1 MHKRGSMHLDAL
13 AGERSYSPTAFY
25 SQSKF
30 ANVLFGL
37 ELDRR
42 LRAAGS
48 PVRSVLAHPGYSA
61 TNLQT
66 SGPTGLAKQVM
77 RLGNT
82 VFAQNVQMG
91 ALNQLYAAVDPAA
104 ESGRVYGP
112 DGFGENRGHPP

>member
-66 SGPTGLAKQVM
+66 FGPTGLSRMMLRVSNQLV
-77 RLGNT
+77 
-82 VFAQNVQMG
+82 AQPVQMS
-91 ALNQLYAAVDPAA
+91 ALNELYAAVAPDPP
-104 ESGRVYGP
+104 SGKFYP
-112 DGFGENRGHPP
+112 